1 MQHDVGISAFRA
13 WAPAESP
20 WSAWAKPVLFT
31 YSPRVPADPPR
42 SPAFLVKALPE
53 PDARTCAVIDLHGAD
68 SVACALVLAQLGFQ
82 PVPLFNITS
91 GPGRNQIDVGP
102 ILAALLHGVDVLRAS
117 AVPPDAPPAFILDRA
132 RLDGVPLPGSY
143 DNRWMVFPQD
153 FPSGRALRAGGI
165 DRVALLR
172 APGRIGH
179 DLRAVLR
186 LWNRDGLS
194 TVICDPESGKSEE
207 LGFAS
212 LSPLAALA
220 DHFRLVF
227 HGLRVNSAG
236 GFGGSEPDAS
246 IGSGGFA

>member
-1 MQHDVGISAFRA
+1 
-13 WAPAESP
+13 
-20 WSAWAKPVLFT
+20 
-31 YSPRVPADPPR
+31 
-42 SPAFLVKALPE
+42 
-53 PDARTCAVIDLHGAD
+53 
-68 SVACALVLAQLGFQ
+68 
-82 PVPLFNITS
+82 
-91 GPGRNQIDVGP
+91 
-102 ILAALLHGVDVLRAS
+102 
-117 AVPPDAPPAFILDRA
+117 
-132 RLDGVPLPGSY
+132 
-143 DNRWMVFPQD
+143 
-153 FPSGRALRAGGI
+153 
-165 DRVALLR
+165 
-172 APGRIGH
+172 
-179 DLRAVLR
+179 VLR